1 MLSVDNKR
9 ANFINFSRSA
19 DWGMR
24 RPILFTAPDLTR
36 AIKAALRAGLP
47 IASVRIE
54 PSGAIIILPGKPED
68 VAPSPPLNP
77 WDAP

>member
-1 MLSVDNKR
+1 
-9 ANFINFSRSA
+9 
-19 DWGMR
+19 MR

-54 PSGAIIILPGKPED
+54 PDGAILIVPGKPAD
-68 VAPSPPLNP
+68 VPTSPGGNP